1 MPAEWANLRLMQ
13 MTIEIPEKLA
23 KQLEPERDRLPEIIA
38 RGLRRTW
45 SGNSG
50 LRREVI
56 SFLARRPAEEEIIEF
71 RPSDRASARA
81 QELLSRNQE
90 GALTL
95 DEEAE
100 LDELCEVDRFV
111 SLIKAEVLARR
122 SSAA

>member
-1 MPAEWANLRLMQ
+1 
-13 MTIEIPEKLA
+13 
-23 KQLEPERDRLPEIIA
+23 
-38 RGLRRTW
+38 
-45 SGNSG
+45 
-50 LRREVI
+50 VI

-81 QELLSRNQE
+81 HELLSRNQE
-90 GALTL
+90 GALTP

>member
-1 MPAEWANLRLMQ
+1 MQ
-13 MTIEIPEKLA
+13 MTIEVPEKLA
-23 KQLEPERDRLPEIIA
+23 KQLESERDRLPEIIA

-56 SFLARRPAEEEIIEF
+56 AFLARRPAEEEIIEF
-71 RPSDRASARA
+71 RPSGRAMARA
-81 QELLSRNQE
+81 RELLHRNQK
-90 GALTL
+90 GALTPE
-95 DEEAE
+95 EEAE

-122 SSAA
+122 AAAA